1 MKDTSFESSYTRL
14 EEILEQMN
22 SKQVS
27 LEESLALYKEAD
39 HLISSCNEKLKKAE
53 QEVETLIKNREGDL
67 CLDQEGKPETEV
79 FSHVSELS
87 T

>member
-1 MKDTSFESSYTRL
+1 MKDTSFESSYLRL

-27 LEESLALYKEAD
+27 LEDSLALYKEAD
-39 HLISSCNEKLKKAE
+39 NLINSCYEKLKKTE
-53 QEVETLIKNREGDL
+53 QEVEILMKNREGNL
-67 CLDQEGKPETEV
+67 NLDQEGKPETAA
-79 FSHVSELS
+79 FSHTSELS

>member
-1 MKDTSFESSYTRL
+1 MKDTSFENSYLRL

-22 SKQVS
+22 SKKVS

-53 QEVETLIKNREGDL
+53 QEVEMLVKNREGNL
-67 CLDQEGKPETEV
+67 VLDQEGKPETTV
-79 FSHVSELS
+79 FSHVGEP
-87 T
+87 

>member
-1 MKDTSFESSYTRL
+1 MKDTSFENSYLRL

-22 SKQVS
+22 SKKVS

-39 HLISSCNEKLKKAE
+39 CLINSCNEKLKKAE
-53 QEVETLIKNREGDL
+53 QEVEILMKNREGGL
-67 CLDQEGKPETEV
+67 VMNQEGKPETAP
-79 FSHVSELS
+79 FSHTSEHL